1 MRRNSIFYP
10 LLVLLLSTNFV
21 FSQNNNREY
30 YFVDYHVT
38 KDIYLEH
45 QKIKIIGASGIDP
58 HDKGSID
65 YKLLERNL
73 IKMFPE
79 KEAKGILCIDLEN
92 SIYKGLMNNNKEH
105 PKVTKSIGEFVGMIY
120 FVKNKRPNVKV
131 GIYAMP
137 FPFYYSSQ
145 KKRNEVGKL
154 DEILSKVDI
163 IFPSLYVYYPAVQ
176 KGLQSNLKFLEENLE
191 EASIYA
197 KKYNKE
203 IIPLVW
209 YLIHP
214 SNKKYRAAMID
225 KSEMKE
231 YIDFIWSFSESKFKL
246 KGILIWNSPTPFKN
260 KSIQTNLLKTR
271 KEYKYNNPA
280 EAIDYYKS
288 IW

>member
-1 MRRNSIFYP
+1 MRILIF
-10 LLVLLLSTNFV
+10 LLLYSVCYNSY
-21 FSQNNNREY
+21 SQNNNRPY
-30 YFVDYHVT
+30 YFVDYQAPNEASF
-38 KDIYLEH
+38 EH
-45 QKIKIIGASGIDP
+45 QKVKIIGASGIDP
-58 HDKGSID
+58 YDKGFVN

-79 KEAKGILCIDLEN
+79 KGTKGILCIDLEN
-92 SIYKGLMNNNKEH
+92 SIYKNIRNNEKSNL
-105 PKVTKSIGEFVGMIY
+105 VVSKSIKEFVGMID
-120 FVKNKRPNVKV
+120 FIKNKRPNIKV
-131 GIYAMP
+131 GIYAIP

-163 IFPSLYVYYPAVQ
+163 IFPSLYIYYPAVQ

-231 YIDFIWSFSESKFKL
+231 YMDYIWKFSDSKFKL
-246 KGILIWNSPTPFKN
+246 KGVLIWNSSTPFKN
-260 KSIQTNLLKTR
+260 KTIQTNLLHSKNKTV
-271 KEYKYNNPA
+271 NSA
-280 EAIDYYKS
+280 AAAIDYYKS